1 MSLFQSLGLD
11 FGSRIFFYIIDM
23 DQCLYDPCILL
34 NSPKV
39 KCKVDLPLLT
49 GKVTNHVLDCNS
61 FKALGPFLE
70 SLSLQS
76 LEFWVVRQESCQ
88 PHIFLKYEQNNHL
101 NCLMMRRYISKS
113 SLIKHTCLCRDK
125 FIILWTLFY
134 IESLLYFVC
143 FYNPWKEKVR
153 SYPSEVKSVECF
165 QK

>member
-1 MSLFQSLGLD
+1 
-11 FGSRIFFYIIDM
+11 M

-49 GKVTNHVLDCNS
+49 GKVTNDVLDCNS

-88 PHIFLKYEQNNHL
+88 PHIFVKYEQNNHL
-101 NCLMMRRYISKS
+101 NCLIWGDISRKVA
-113 SLIKHTCLCRDK
+113 SLN
-125 FIILWTLFY
+125 ILVYAVINLLFY
-134 IESLLYFVC
+134 EHC
-143 FYNPWKEKVR
+143 FT
-153 SYPSEVKSVECF
+153 
-165 QK
+165 